1 MNGVGIS
8 DTPENAELRD
18 RYRTDDEM
26 KSVQNGTGRRLAGRC
41 WQVERADPLTSN
53 ALMLIGHRVELHDT

>member
-26 KSVQNGTGRRLAGRC
+26 KSVQNGTGRRFAGRC
-41 WQVERADPLTSN
+41 WLSAPTHLPRMPSC
-53 ALMLIGHRVELHDT
+53 